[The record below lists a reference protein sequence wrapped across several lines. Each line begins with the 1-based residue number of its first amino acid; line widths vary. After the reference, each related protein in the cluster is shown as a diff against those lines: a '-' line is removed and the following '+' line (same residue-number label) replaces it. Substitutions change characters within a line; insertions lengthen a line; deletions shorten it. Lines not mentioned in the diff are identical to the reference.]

1 MLLERFNVE
10 KDETRGG
17 TTPPAQSER
26 KTALF
31 PGGSAFPLLTKK
43 MFHNKR
49 RAGWTGSPFV
59 ISLRHIKAARG
70 KNINS
75 RRQAHNPASK
85 AYPWLPA

>member
-31 PGGSAFPLLTKK
+31 PGGSAPPLLTKT

-49 RAGWTGSPFV
+49 RAG
-59 ISLRHIKAARG
+59 
-70 KNINS
+70 
-75 RRQAHNPASK
+75 
-85 AYPWLPA
+85 

>member
-31 PGGSAFPLLTKK
+31 PGGSAFPLLTKNVSQQTASRMDRLAVCYFTSAHK
-43 MFHNKR
+43 SGQRQGHQLST
-49 RAGWTGSPFV
+49 TGS
-59 ISLRHIKAARG
+59 
-70 KNINS
+70 
-75 RRQAHNPASK
+75 
-85 AYPWLPA
+85 

>member
-43 MFHNKR
+43 CFTTNGEPDGPARRLLFHF
-49 RAGWTGSPFV
+49 GT
-59 ISLRHIKAARG
+59 
-70 KNINS
+70 
-75 RRQAHNPASK
+75 
-85 AYPWLPA
+85 